1 MQYLGIAADEPERI
15 KRHTRPGVVL
25 PLVEIGWDEAYC
37 RKWCEENDL
46 LSPIYTNAARGG
58 CWFCHNQGV
67 EQLRLLRRDYP
78 DLWKILLKWDSDSPF
93 TFKPDGHTVH
103 DYDLRYAMEDRG
115 LIPTDRKFRW
125 AMIQDSALLSALKGS
140 DEMRLISYDCEVFAY
155 DWLVVFKDKE
165 TGQRTR
171 IWNDNEALKMALSED
186 GIYVG
191 FNSKHYDQ
199 FIIKAIAAGFT
210 PQEVK
215 QVNDYIIGGGQG
227 WDCPL
232 LKDFYFA
239 FNNVDI
245 KDDMQMGLSLK
256 AIEGHLGLSVQEST
270 VPFDIDRPLTEEERR
285 ETEFYC
291 DHDVDT
297 AEQLIDIRKDYLKNK
312 VQIGRLAGLSD
323 VKAMGMT
330 NAKLTAAML
339 KASKKPHD
347 DERQYVY
354 PENLKKEYIPPEVFA
369 FFDKMY
375 DLTISDKDL
384 FSGKLD
390 FQIGDCPG
398 VIGYGGIHAAIPN
411 YFFDEAESGNRVIRN
426 KDVASYYP
434 HLMTLCGYT
443 SRNIPSAEV
452 FENVLETRMKA
463 KASGDKATA
472 NALKL
477 VVNTTYGALL
487 NKYNDLFDP
496 LMGRSVCITG
506 QLFLLE
512 LAQHLY
518 KDIPGLKIVQLN
530 TDGIMVECDRA
541 DLGKLDE
548 ICDEWQARTGFELEE
563 DSVVKIAQKDVNN
576 YVEVQPGGKSKAKGG
591 YLVKGIST
599 VGAFNI
605 NNSCCIVATALK
617 EFFVNGTPVEE
628 TIENCDDI
636 FQFQIVAKAGA
647 KYREAYHLVDGVKEP
662 VQKVNRVY
670 ATADERYGK
679 LFKVKAE
686 DDSTAKIESLPEH
699 CIIDNDNH
707 LTIADVDKTFYIE
720 MAQKRVNDFK
730 GIKPEKKKSTR
741 RTKSMATTKT
751 ETKVENV
758 YQKLIKAR
766 EQFLN
771 SDVQKTGK
779 NMHLSFK
786 YFELEDIVPT
796 ATRIFAT
803 LGLVGLANFTA
814 DTATLSI
821 VNTETPEEVI
831 TFVAPFNQIAPI
843 VSNAGKQA
851 TNEMQAL
858 GSSITY
864 MRRYL
869 YMIALDICESDSID
883 ANLGKGEAPAP
894 AAETPKAPPAT
905 PEQRAAV
912 TQDLTNKNG
921 NATPLQIKGLKAVLK
936 KLKETDPSKEEMI
949 AKIAVQTEGFTVIT
963 KTDCE
968 TLIQRITA
976 MLEGGQ
982 A

>member
-1 MQYLGIAADEPERI
+1 MRI
-15 KRHTRPGVVL
+15 IT
-25 PLVEIGWDEAYC
+25 
-37 RKWCEENDL
+37 
-46 LSPIYTNAARGG
+46 
-58 CWFCHNQGV
+58 
-67 EQLRLLRRDYP
+67 
-78 DLWKILLKWDSDSPF
+78 
-93 TFKPDGHTVH
+93 
-103 DYDLRYAMEDRG
+103 
-115 LIPTDRKFRW
+115 
-125 AMIQDSALLSALKGS
+125 
-140 DEMRLISYDCEVFAY
+140 YDCEVFAY
-155 DWLVVFKDKE
+155 DWLVSLKDKE
-165 TGQRTR
+165 TGQRTK
-171 IWNDNEALKMALSED
+171 IWNDNEALKMALSD
-186 GIYVG
+186 DCIYVG

-199 FIIKAIAAGFT
+199 FIIKAIVAGFT
-210 PQEVK
+210 PQEIK
-215 QVNDYIIGGGQG
+215 QVNDFIINGGQG
-227 WDCPL
+227 WECPM

-239 FNNVDI
+239 FPNVDI

-256 AIEGHLGLSVQEST
+256 AIEGHLGLSVKESS

-297 AEQLIDIRKDYLKNK
+297 AEKLMDIRKDYLKNK
-312 VQIGRLAGLSD
+312 IHIGRLAGLDD

-347 DERQYVY
+347 DERKYVY
-354 PENLKKEYIPPEVFA
+354 PENLKREYIPPEVFA

-375 DLTISDKDL
+375 DLSISDKEI
-384 FSGKLD
+384 FSGKLE
-390 FQIGDCPG
+390 FQIGECPG
-398 VIGYGGIHAAIPN
+398 VVGYGGIHAAIPN
-411 YFFDEAESGNRVIRN
+411 YFFEETDDGRVIKN

-506 QLFLLE
+506 QLFLME

-530 TDGIMVECDRA
+530 TDGIMVECSKS
-541 DLGKLDE
+541 DLDKLNE
-548 ICDEWQARTGFELEE
+548 ICDEWQSRTGFELEE

-576 YVEVQPGGKSKAKGG
+576 YVEVQPGGKSKSKGG

-617 EFFVNGTPVEE
+617 EYFVNGTPVED
-628 TIENCDDI
+628 TINQCDDI

-647 KYREAYHLVDGVKEP
+647 KYREAYHVVDGEKEP

-670 ATADERYGK
+670 ATADQRYGK

-686 DDSTAKIESLPEH
+686 DDSTAKIEMLPEH
-699 CIIDNDNH
+699 CIIDNDNQ
-707 LTIADVDKTFYIE
+707 LSISDVDKSFYIE
-720 MAQKRVNDFK
+720 MAKKRVNDFK
-730 GIKPEKKKSTR
+730 GIKPERKTR
-741 RTKSMATTKT
+741 RTKKMASTSKTTT
-751 ETKVENV
+751 PSNV
-758 YQKLIKAR
+758 YQKLMVAR
-766 EQFLN
+766 AKFLE

-796 ATRIFAT
+796 AIRIFNE
-803 LGLVGLANFTA
+803 VGLIPIVNFTA
-814 DTATLSI
+814 DVATMDI
-821 VNTETPEEVI
+821 INTDTPEEVI
-831 TFVAPFNQIAPI
+831 RFEAPFNQIAPI

-883 ANLGKGEAPAP
+883 ANIGKGETPSS
-894 AAETPKAPPAT
+894 AAPKAPAT
-905 PEQRAAV
+905 PEQRQEAKAS
-912 TQDLTNKNG
+912 LTDKNG
-921 NATPLQIKGLKAVLK
+921 NATQLQIKGLKKVLK
-936 KLKETDPSKEEMI
+936 QLKDKDPSKEEMI
-949 AKIAVQTEGFTVIT
+949 AKIAVETQGFTVIS

-968 TLIQRITA
+968 AMIERITA
-976 MLEGGQ
+976 MLNEGGQ

>member
-1 MQYLGIAADEPERI
+1 
-15 KRHTRPGVVL
+15 
-25 PLVEIGWDEAYC
+25 
-37 RKWCEENDL
+37 
-46 LSPIYTNAARGG
+46 
-58 CWFCHNQGV
+58 
-67 EQLRLLRRDYP
+67 
-78 DLWKILLKWDSDSPF
+78 
-93 TFKPDGHTVH
+93 
-103 DYDLRYAMEDRG
+103 
-115 LIPTDRKFRW
+115 
-125 AMIQDSALLSALKGS
+125 
-140 DEMRLISYDCEVFAY
+140 MRLITYDCEVFAY

-165 TGQRTR
+165 TGLYTC
-171 IWNDNEALKMALSED
+171 IWNDNEALKMALDDE
-186 GIYVG
+186 GVYVS
-191 FNSKHYDQ
+191 FNGKHYDQ

-210 PQEVK
+210 PQEIK
-215 QVNDYIIGGGQG
+215 QVNDYIIGGNQG

-256 AIEGHLGLSVQEST
+256 AIEGHLGISVQEST
-270 VPFDIDRPLTEEERR
+270 VPFDIDRPLTEEEKK

-291 DHDVDT
+291 KHDVDT
-297 AEQLIDIRKDYLKNK
+297 TEQLIDIRKDYLKNK
-312 VQIGRLAGLSD
+312 VHIGRLAGLSD

-347 DERQYVY
+347 DERKYVY
-354 PENLKKEYIPPEVFA
+354 PENLKREYIPPEVFA

-375 DLTISDKDL
+375 DLSISDKDI
-384 FSGKLD
+384 FSGKLE

-398 VIGYGGIHAAIPN
+398 VVGYGGIHAAIPN
-411 YFFDEAESGNRVIRN
+411 YFFEETDDGRVIRN

-443 SRNIPSAEV
+443 SRNIPSADV

-506 QLFLLE
+506 QLFLME

-518 KDIPGLKIVQLN
+518 ADIPGLKIVQLN
-530 TDGIMVECDRA
+530 TDGIMVECDKT
-541 DLGKLDE
+541 DLDKLNE

-576 YVEVQPGGKSKAKGG
+576 YVEVQPGGKAKAKGG

-617 EFFVNGTPVEE
+617 EYFVNGTPVED
-628 TIENCDDI
+628 TINQCDDI

-647 KYREAYHLVDGVKEP
+647 KYKEAYHVVGDEKES

-670 ATADERYGK
+670 ATADTKYGK

-686 DDSTAKIESLPEH
+686 DDSTAKIEMLPEH
-699 CIIDNDNH
+699 CIIDNDNQ
-707 LTIADVDKTFYIE
+707 LSISDVDKTFYIE
-720 MAQKRVNDFK
+720 MAKKRVNDFK
-730 GIKPEKKKSTR
+730 GIKPEKKTR
-741 RTKSMATTKT
+741 RTKKMATAKT
-751 ETKVENV
+751 ATPTNV
-758 YQKLIKAR
+758 YQKLMVAR
-766 EQFLN
+766 AKFLE

-786 YFELEDIVPT
+786 YFELEDIVPN
-796 ATRIFAT
+796 AIRIFSE
-803 LGLVGLANFTA
+803 VGLIPVVNFTA
-814 DTATLSI
+814 DTATMTI
-821 VNTETPEEVI
+821 INTDNPEEVI
-831 TFVAPFNQIAPI
+831 PFVAPFNQIAPI

-883 ANLGKGEAPAP
+883 ANLGKGETPSAPVAPQQKAPAT
-894 AAETPKAPPAT
+894 A
-905 PEQRAAV
+905 EQRQEV
-912 TQDLTNKNG
+912 KQGLTDKNG
-921 NATPLQIKGLKAVLK
+921 NATSLQIKGLKNVLK
-936 KLKETDPSKEEMI
+936 KLKEKDPSKEEMI
-949 AKIAVQTEGFTVIT
+949 ANIAVETQGFTVIS
-963 KTDCE
+963 KSDCE
-968 TLIQRITA
+968 AMIERITA
-976 MLEGGQ
+976 MLEEGGQ
-982 A
+982 E